1 MWSIGDA
8 QTLAA
13 SLLGPGL
20 SNRLRHVLSTG
31 EQAAV
36 LRYSSSSD
44 RELLAVAGTLHDIG
58 YSPDLTDVGFHPI
71 DGARFLRMNGWD
83 ETVVNLVAHHSCAA
97 IEAEQRG
104 LLVELNGEFP
114 KNEAL
119 PHDELC
125 FCDMTTG
132 PAGQLMTVEQR
143 LADIKDRYGAG
154 SIVGDSIATAE
165 PELLASVYRVQ
176 AKIDSA

>member
-1 MWSIGDA
+1 MWLVDDA
-8 QTLAA
+8 SRVAV
-13 SLLGPGL
+13 SLLEADLPM
-20 SNRLRHVLSTG
+20 RLEHVRATARR
-31 EQAAV
+31 AAL
-36 LRYSSSSD
+36 LRYKSAD
-44 RELLAVAGTLHDIG
+44 DQQLIAVAGTLHDIG
-58 YSPDLTDVGFHPI
+58 YASNLAEVGFHPI
-71 DGARFLRMNGWD
+71 DGARFLRSDGWD
-83 ETVVNLVAHHSCAA
+83 EAIVNLVAHHSCAA

-104 LLVELNGEFP
+104 LLAELNGEFP
-114 KNEAL
+114 RDDSL

-143 LADIKDRYGAG
+143 LADIKERYGAG
-154 SIVGDSIATAE
+154 SIVGDSIAIAE

>member
-1 MWSIGDA
+1 MWSTSDA
-8 QTLAA
+8 NAVAT
-13 SLLGPGL
+13 SLLGLVLPTRLQHVMAAGRRAVSL
-20 SNRLRHVLSTG
+20 SHLQRGT
-31 EQAAV
+31 Q
-36 LRYSSSSD
+36 D
-44 RELLAVAGTLHDIG
+44 LLGVAGTLHDVG
-58 YSPDLTDVGFHPI
+58 YAPDLVEVGFHPI
-71 DGARFLRMNGWD
+71 DGARFLRLDGWD
-83 ETVVNLVAHHSCAA
+83 ETIVNLVAHHSCAVV
-97 IEAEQRG
+97 EAERRG
-104 LLVELNGEFP
+104 LLDELNGEFP
-114 KNEAL
+114 RNDAL

-154 SIVGDSIATAE
+154 SIVGDSIAIAE